1 MTCIRIILK
10 ENDST
15 SIMLFLCAY
24 VSLKNHS
31 GIMID
36 EFAAVSGFKINWR
49 EMKIVI
55 QLALI
60 AQHVSYVNH

>member
-1 MTCIRIILK
+1 MIQ
-10 ENDST
+10 SF
-15 SIMLFLCAY
+15 IMLFLCAY

-31 GIMID
+31 SIMID

-55 QLALI
+55 LALTT
-60 AQHVSYVNH
+60 QHVSYVNH

>member
-1 MTCIRIILK
+1 
-10 ENDST
+10 
-15 SIMLFLCAY
+15 
-24 VSLKNHS
+24 
-31 GIMID
+31 MID

>member
-1 MTCIRIILK
+1 
-10 ENDST
+10 
-15 SIMLFLCAY
+15 MLFLCAY

-31 GIMID
+31 SIMID

-49 EMKIVI
+49 EIKIVI

>member
-1 MTCIRIILK
+1 MC
-10 ENDST
+10 
-15 SIMLFLCAY
+15 LCKPK
-24 VSLKNHS
+24 KNHS
-31 GIMID
+31 SIMID

-55 QLALI
+55 QLALT